1 MIHAPSVFSLVFCP
15 LTLSSEDCAQGSAA
29 DVYFLV
35 DSSWSMGQEN
45 FEHVRTFLYTLIKS
59 LHQVGGGRFKFAL
72 TQYNSRPQ
80 TEFHLNTYPTMQDIL
95 EHIKAMSYRGGG
107 TRTGL
112 GLEFLIRTHLTSA
125 SGSRAAEGV
134 AQVVVVLTDGRSQDD
149 VGEPAKV
156 LQMAGVQMFAVG
168 VQDAVDWE
176 LREMA
181 SPPQET
187 HVFNV
192 DSFLKLRDIIQ
203 DLVVSICGAVTRVGG
218 TPLVNEAPVAGQG
231 TANFPYVRDW
241 VTRVIER
248 LSVGRDEIRVAL
260 IQYDNDPEIKF
271 FLNSYYEKSSVL
283 EAVKGLTYSG
293 GDESNLGAALEEV
306 AESLLRES
314 AGGRA
319 EEGAPQVLV
328 IISATVSSD
337 DTGAGHR
344 ALMRAGVVTLGV
356 PIGDDAAADLEEV
369 ATDKSF
375 VLKADSFRTLTTT
388 DDPLIG
394 YITGL
399 AMRSIIFENEF
410 DEGM

>member
-1 MIHAPSVFSLVFCP
+1 
-15 LTLSSEDCAQGSAA
+15 
-29 DVYFLV
+29 
-35 DSSWSMGQEN
+35 MGQEN

-95 EHIKAMSYRGGG
+95 EHIKTMSYRGGG

-125 SGSRAAEGV
+125 SGSCAAEGV

-181 SPPQET
+181 SQPQET
-187 HVFNV
+187 HVCCNHTGSKDGPLV
-192 DSFLKLRDIIQ
+192 HDWSLHLR
-203 DLVVSICGAVTRVGG
+203 SVTRNVG
-218 TPLVNEAPVAGQG
+218 A
-231 TANFPYVRDW
+231 ANFPYVRDW

-260 IQYDNDPEIKF
+260 VQYDNDPEIKF
-271 FLNSYYEKSSVL
+271 FLNSYYQKSSVL

-410 DEGM
+410 AEGM